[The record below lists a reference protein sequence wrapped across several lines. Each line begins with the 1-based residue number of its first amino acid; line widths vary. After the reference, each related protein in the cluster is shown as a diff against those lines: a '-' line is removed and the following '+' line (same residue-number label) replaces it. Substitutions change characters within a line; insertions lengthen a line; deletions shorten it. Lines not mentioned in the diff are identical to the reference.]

1 MNIVIKY
8 GAVKMNQ
15 EIKYIL
21 LGTGIIQVW
30 KGTDL
35 LYEGT
40 DWKSAQLAVVPF

>member
-1 MNIVIKY
+1 MT
-8 GAVKMNQ
+8 Q

-30 KGTDL
+30 QGTTL

-40 DWKSAQLAVVPF
+40 DWKAAQLATVPF